1 MKQIQTSFRTIEALD
16 ETVRKIRQWSRNV
29 LGSAVLIQ
37 IYTEILDRKY
47 TTEVI
52 TRIKKSLPEAVIC
65 GCSSNGNIM
74 NGDFAG
80 DSFVLVSSFFEY
92 PSTKVE
98 ALSFDYNDL
107 AQKEITESLRNAV
120 AERPWVKGVQML
132 SKIRGMSMTKLCE
145 GLSEMPEDIQIFGG
159 AAFAADLDNNE
170 SCVFTG
176 DKYLENGIVFVLY
189 GGENL
194 HINTRFLTGW
204 KPLGSYL
211 HVTKAEG
218 SVLKELNGQ
227 PAYDIY
233 YKYLHIKNDEH
244 FFFNTLEFPFL
255 YRHND
260 IDIMRAPTASN
271 KDGSLTMTSDIEEG
285 VLARIAYGDPWTILE
300 TTHEAG
306 RDLLSFAPESITV
319 YSCAARR
326 TFWGNKE
333 VGKETEV
340 YQMIA
345 PTSGFYTAGEFLRTG
360 KYVNQHNVTQVIVAI
375 REGEAR
381 KLPEEIIHTEDKEFE
396 GKVSMINRMAT
407 FITATTDELEEAN
420 RRLQDMAVR
429 DAMTGVWNKT
439 AYFSRINEI
448 SAREQKDFAVA
459 VFDMNGLKGIN
470 DTFGHE
476 CGDTAL
482 QHVANNLKAV
492 FGEDNL
498 YRIGGDEFIT
508 VIDHADSAKM
518 AELFAQLNRELEKFN
533 EQEHIYKA
541 PLSISKGYS
550 VYDSTEDREYIDT
563 FRKADNAMY
572 KNKAEYYKLHDRR
585 RR

>member
-1 MKQIQTSFRTIEALD
+1 MKQMQVSFNTIESLD
-16 ETVRKIRQWSRNV
+16 RAVRKIRQWRQRF
-29 LGSAVLIQ
+29 LGSVVLIQ
-37 IYTEILDRKY
+37 IYTEILDQTYINKVVR
-47 TTEVI
+47 TI
-52 TRIKKSLPEAVIC
+52 SSALPEAVIC
-65 GCSSNGNIM
+65 GCSSNGNIL
-74 NGDFAG
+74 NGEFAG

-98 ALSFDYNDL
+98 ALSFNYNEMS
-107 AQKEITESLRNAV
+107 QKNITERLKSAV
-120 AERPWVKGVQML
+120 DAHPWVKGVQML
-132 SKIRGMSMTKLCE
+132 SKIRGMSMTELCDR
-145 GLSEMPEDIQIFGG
+145 LSDLKEDIQIFGG
-159 AAFAADLDNNE
+159 AAFAADLENDE

-176 DKYLENGIVFVLY
+176 DEYLENGIVFLLF
-189 GGENL
+189 GGDDFY
-194 HINTRFLTGW
+194 IDSRFITGW

-218 SVLKELNGQ
+218 SVLKELNSQ

-244 FFFNTLEFPFL
+244 FFYNTLEFPFL
-255 YRHND
+255 YRHHN

-271 KDGSLTMTSDIEEG
+271 SDGSLIMTSDIEEG
-285 VLARIAYGDPWTILE
+285 VLVRIAYGDPWTILE
-300 TTHEAG
+300 TTYEAAK
-306 RDLLSFAPESITV
+306 DLLSFAPESITV

-333 VGKETEV
+333 VGKETRA

-360 KYVNQHNVTQVIVAI
+360 KYVNQHNVTQVIVAM
-375 REGEAR
+375 REGEPR
-381 KLPEEIIHTEDKEFE
+381 TIPDDLINPENKEFE

-420 RRLQDMAVR
+420 RRLHEMAVK
-429 DAMTGVWNKT
+429 DALTGVWNKA
-439 AYFSRINEI
+439 AYFSKVAEIN
-448 SAREQKDFAVA
+448 SKDKKDFSVA
-459 VFDMNGLKGIN
+459 VFDMNGLKGVN
-470 DTFGHE
+470 DTLGHE

-482 QHVANNLKAV
+482 QHICDNLTIV
-492 FGEDNL
+492 FGAENL
-498 YRIGGDEFIT
+498 YRIGGDEFIA
-508 VIDHADSAKM
+508 VIDHADEAKM
-518 AELFAQLNRELEKFN
+518 MELFKKLDLELEVFN
-533 EQEHIYKA
+533 KTEHIYKI

-550 VYDSTEDREYIDT
+550 VFNSSEDREYIDT

-572 KNKAEYYKLHDRR
+572 RDKAEYYKLHDRR

>member
-1 MKQIQTSFRTIEALD
+1 MKQIQNSFRTIETLD
-16 ETVRKIRQWSRNV
+16 GTVHKIRQWSRKF
-29 LGSAVLIQ
+29 LGSVVLIQ
-37 IYTEILDRKY
+37 IYTEILDLKY
-47 TTEVI
+47 ITEVI
-52 TRIKKSLPEAVIC
+52 SRIHNSLPNAVIC

-74 NGDFAG
+74 NGDFSG
-80 DSFVLVSSFFEY
+80 DSFLLVSTFFEY

-98 ALSFDYNDL
+98 ALSFDYNAL
-107 AQKEITESLRNAV
+107 SHKQITESLRNAV
-120 AERPWVKGVQML
+120 AERPWVKGIQML
-132 SKIRGMSMTKLCE
+132 SKIRGMSMTGLCS
-145 GLSEMPEDIQIFGG
+145 GLSELPEDIQLFGG
-159 AAFAADLDNNE
+159 AAFSADLNNDE

-176 DKYLENGIVFVLY
+176 DRYLENGIVFLLY
-189 GGENL
+189 GGDDL
-194 HINTRFLTGW
+194 HIDSRFLTGW

-218 SVLKELNGQ
+218 SALKELNGK
-227 PAYDIY
+227 PAYEIY
-233 YKYLHIKNDEH
+233 FRYLHIKNNEH
-244 FFFNTLEFPFL
+244 FFNNTLEFPFL
-255 YRHND
+255 YKHNG

-271 KDGSLTMTSDIEEG
+271 QDGSLTMTSDIEEG

-306 RDLLSFAPESITV
+306 KDLLSFAPDAITV

-360 KYVNQHNVTQVIVAI
+360 KYVNQHNVTQVIVAM

-381 KLPEEIIHTEDKEFE
+381 KLPEDTIHIENKEFE

-420 RRLQDMAVR
+420 RRLQELAVR
-429 DAMTGVWNKT
+429 DALTGVWNKT
-439 AYFSRINEI
+439 AYFTRIGEI
-448 SAREQKDFAVA
+448 NGREQKDFAAA

-470 DTFGHE
+470 DTLGHE

-492 FGEDNL
+492 FGENNL
-498 YRIGGDEFIT
+498 YRIGGDEFIA
-508 VIDHADSAKM
+508 VIDHADSETM
-518 AELFAQLNRELEKFN
+518 TNLFSNLDRELEKFN
-533 EQEHIYKA
+533 EQEHIYKC
-541 PLSISKGYS
+541 PLSISKGYC
-550 VYDSTEDREYIDT
+550 VYDSAEDREYIDT

-572 KNKAEYYKLHDRR
+572 RDKAEYYKLHDRR

>member
-1 MKQIQTSFRTIEALD
+1 MKQIQTSFRTTESLD
-16 ETVRKIRQWSRNV
+16 ETVRKIRQWSRRV
-29 LGSAVLIQ
+29 FGSVVLIQ
-37 IYTEILDRKY
+37 IYTEILDQKY
-47 TTEVI
+47 I
-52 TRIKKSLPEAVIC
+52 TGVVSRIKNSLPDAIIC
-65 GCSSNGNIM
+65 GCSSNGNIL
-74 NGDFAG
+74 NGDFSG
-80 DSFVLVSSFFEY
+80 DSFVLVCSFFEY
-92 PSTKVE
+92 PSTRIE
-98 ALSFDYNDL
+98 ALSYDYNNMSHKD
-107 AQKEITESLRNAV
+107 ITEKLCTAV

-132 SKIRGMSMTKLCE
+132 SKIRGMSMTELCD
-145 GLSEMPEDIQIFGG
+145 GLSELPENIQIFGG
-159 AAFAADLDNNE
+159 AAFAADLDNDE

-176 DKYLENGIVFVLY
+176 DEYLENGIVFVLY
-189 GGENL
+189 GGDDL

-233 YKYLHIKNDEH
+233 FKYLHIKNDEH
-244 FFFNTLEFPFL
+244 FFYNTLEFPFL

-260 IDIMRAPTASN
+260 IDIMRAPTASCL
-271 KDGSLTMTSDIEEG
+271 DGSLTMTSDIEEG

-306 RDLLSFAPESITV
+306 RELLSFAPEAITV

-360 KYVNQHNVTQVIVAI
+360 KYVNQHNVTQVIVAM
-375 REGEAR
+375 REGEAH
-381 KLPEEIIHTEDKEFE
+381 KLPEELIHTENKEFE

-420 RRLQDMAVR
+420 RRLKEMAVI

-439 AYFSRINEI
+439 AY
-448 SAREQKDFAVA
+448 SAGSPR
-459 VFDMNGLKGIN
+459 
-470 DTFGHE
+470 
-476 CGDTAL
+476 
-482 QHVANNLKAV
+482 
-492 FGEDNL
+492 
-498 YRIGGDEFIT
+498 
-508 VIDHADSAKM
+508 
-518 AELFAQLNRELEKFN
+518 
-533 EQEHIYKA
+533 
-541 PLSISKGYS
+541 
-550 VYDSTEDREYIDT
+550 STEGI
-563 FRKADNAMY
+563 
-572 KNKAEYYKLHDRR
+572 RR
-585 RR
+585 ILLLPYLT